1 MREEDVEPF
10 RQKINEI
17 CTLTEDDL
25 QEKIHIDVPMPVSY
39 VSFRLVEELEL
50 LEPFGTGNS
59 KPVFAQKD
67 LKFVSARALGKAG
80 NVLRFTVEDSEQKR
94 WEMMYFGGKDNF
106 EAYADRLRWTDC
118 TAEKAVLCIL
128 TSCIIRA
135 SIPGREIRSC
145 SL

>member
-1 MREEDVEPF
+1 M
-10 RQKINEI
+10 
-17 CTLTEDDL
+17 
-25 QEKIHIDVPMPVSY
+25 
-39 VSFRLVEELEL
+39 

-106 EAYADRLRWTDC
+106 EAYAAENTDRLRWTDC
-118 TAEKAVLCIL
+118 TAERQSSVF
-128 TSCIIRA
+128 
-135 SIPGREIRSC
+135 
-145 SL
+145 